1 MQNKI
6 PAQLAGLILG
16 DAVVFGLV
24 TIAGFTRHGE
34 LGGLGGAGWRLL
46 TTFLP
51 LCVAWGLI
59 APWLGAFDPSRAVQP
74 RQLWRPLLAM
84 ALAAPMV
91 GWLRGLWLNEAIP
104 PVFVLVIGAFSALGI
119 ILWRSLWLLLRP
131 RQAKQVPHG

>member
-1 MQNKI
+1 M
-6 PAQLAGLILG
+6 LG
-16 DAVVFGLV
+16 DVVVFGLV

-34 LGGLGGAGWRLL
+34 LGSPGGAGVRML

-51 LCVAWGLI
+51 LCAAWGLI
-59 APWLGAFDPSRAVQP
+59 APWLGVFDFSRVVQP
-74 RQLWRPLLAM
+74 WQLWRPLLAM

-119 ILWRSLWLLLRP
+119 ILWRALWILLLRP
-131 RQAKQVPHG
+131 RLARQVPDG